1 MTGKLRRSE
10 QRKKADDG
18 PRAAVL
24 SCTYACMHAGGMH
37 ARGWVCAHARGWVCA
52 HARGWVCAHARGWV
66 CAHARV
72 GMRAHPDVGVLICEG
87 MYSIKGLDAIGVD
100 VEERDHAKDQDEAGS
115 DDAEAFDVMV
125 EKSVFART
133 AAAQEHLWCSGYV
146 HVYVCMCVCMCVC
159 VCVYVYVCVCVWQP
173 KSIFGAV
180 GMCMCMHCVHAWV
193 HVCMHPCRCMRACM
207 CACVCACV
215 RVCAF
220 VHAGVCMHVCMC
232 VHVCACVHADLDQRK
247 HTHMHTCTHAHTC
260 RP

>member
-24 SCTYACMHAGGMH
+24 SCTYACMHAAGM
-37 ARGWVCAHARGWVCA
+37 

-146 HVYVCMCVCMCVC
+146 RVYALRACV
-159 VCVYVYVCVCVWQP
+159 
-173 KSIFGAV
+173 GA
-180 GMCMCMHCVHAWV
+180 CVHASMQV
-193 HVCMHPCRCMRACM
+193 YACMHVCMRVCM
-207 CACVCACV
+207 CACVCICACRCMHACV
-215 RVCAF
+215 HVRAC
-220 VHAGVCMHVCMC
+220 VCMC
-232 VHVCACVHADLDQRK
+232 A
-247 HTHMHTCTHAHTC
+247 C